1 MMKIGWVYLVFQERK
16 NVTKTPPVG
25 LEPTTFELE
34 VQHASPLRHG
44 GFTRTLQKI
53 AALLFCSDVLVT
65 GAERLTIIN
74 LVLEKTLLSMIFLQ
88 TIIPSGKNEFLL
100 GFTRRVV
107 VLLI

>member
-1 MMKIGWVYLVFQERK
+1 MKIGWVYLVFQERK

-34 VQHASPLRHG
+34 VQHASQLRDG
-44 GFTRTLQKI
+44 GFTRTLQKV
-53 AALLFCSDVLVT
+53 AALLYCSDVLVT

-107 VLLI
+107 VPLI